1 MNPRHFF
8 SGREV
13 QIICIAW
20 GFFVFDFAARGQAAP
35 PADEIRIQR
44 VEGRVEISPAGAVTW
59 VLTRTNQVVRA
70 GDRLR
75 TGPNSRMSLL
85 LSDQSVAEFG
95 EITEVEVLPPHEP
108 QARAG
113 LRLFQGIFSFFHRD
127 KPGRT
132 RVITRGAAA
141 GVEGTEFV
149 MQVEIV
155 NNVER
160 TTLSVIDGIVRFEN
174 EQGGISVTNMQQA
187 IAIP

>member
-1 MNPRHFF
+1 MNRGHFF
-8 SGREV
+8 SEPAV
-13 QIICIAW
+13 KLICIGW
-20 GFFVFDFAARGQAAP
+20 IFFVWNFPAHGQAAP

-44 VEGRVEISPAGAVTW
+44 LEGRVEISPAGAATW
-59 VLTRTNQVVRA
+59 VLTRTNQIVRA

-95 EITEVEVLPPHEP
+95 EITEVEVLPPHEA

-113 LRLFQGIFSFFHRD
+113 LRLLQGIFSFFHRD
-127 KPGRT
+127 KPGRI
-132 RVITRGAAA
+132 RVMTRGAAA

-155 NNVER
+155 NNAEH
-160 TTLSVIDGIVRFEN
+160 TTLS
-174 EQGGISVTNMQQA
+174 
-187 IAIP
+187 